1 MAPASP
7 LLALLVRLA
16 PGLLLMQ
23 AGSAQSFGPQQ
34 VLSSNGAFGAES
46 AYATDLDGDGDADVL
61 STSLGD
67 DRIVW
72 FENLGGGSFGTSQAI
87 TASAEDP
94 RSVYA
99 TDLDGDGDADVL
111 SASFSDDKI
120 AWYENHGGGS
130 FGPGQ
135 VITTSAFFALSL
147 HAEDLDGDGDAD
159 LLSASAVDDK
169 IAWYELLGFPDCN
182 GNGSPDARDIVLGT
196 SSDCDGNGVPDE
208 CDLASSPARDL
219 DANGVLDEC
228 ERVGTSYF
236 CPATSNSTGETARLT
251 ALGSD
256 ASSLNDLT
264 LLGTGL
270 PAASFCMF
278 FTSQTQG
285 YSFSVPGSQGLLC
298 VGGAVGRFN
307 RTGEIRPS
315 GPTGVL
321 VFPLNL
327 QDVPTPMGS
336 AQALPGETWNF
347 QAWYRDANPTVTS
360 NFTDAVSITFQ

>member
-1 MAPASP
+1 
-7 LLALLVRLA
+7 
-16 PGLLLMQ
+16 
-23 AGSAQSFGPQQ
+23 
-34 VLSSNGAFGAES
+34 
-46 AYATDLDGDGDADVL
+46 
-61 STSLGD
+61 
-67 DRIVW
+67 
-72 FENLGGGSFGTSQAI
+72 
-87 TASAEDP
+87 
-94 RSVYA
+94 
-99 TDLDGDGDADVL
+99 
-111 SASFSDDKI
+111 
-120 AWYENHGGGS
+120 
-130 FGPGQ
+130 
-135 VITTSAFFALSL
+135 
-147 HAEDLDGDGDAD
+147 
-159 LLSASAVDDK
+159 
-169 IAWYELLGFPDCN
+169 
-182 GNGSPDARDIVLGT
+182 LGT
-196 SSDCDGNGVPDE
+196 SSDCDGNGIPDE
-208 CDLASSPARDL
+208 CDLASSPARDI
-219 DANGVLDEC
+219 DANGVLDDC

-256 ASSLNDLT
+256 AASLNDLT
-264 LLGTGL
+264 LLGTRL

-315 GPTGVL
+315 GPTGLL